1 MNNNWQNQFSR
12 DASLLAHLVDL
23 PSDQVLISHLSEE
36 DYRKSSFLD
45 QRIITPQL
53 QRQFVPWDALSKVQ
67 LPPAPSPH
75 YIFHIGHVGSTL
87 ISRLL
92 GEMEGLLALR
102 EPQILRNICEVW
114 KTIDE
119 PHSFWPP
126 ERFSTRFQQAIGWL
140 SRGFRSDQRVM
151 IKASSFVNEI
161 ATQLLLPQSKAL
173 FLYVPLQRYIP
184 TILAGEASMQETLVM
199 AGARLQRLN
208 NILGG
213 QPINLWELPPTHR
226 VALSWLSEL
235 ATLLNAKKAL
245 PESDILWMNFDH
257 FLSGP
262 IGQLQNLA
270 VHFNLPLSSSQATQL
285 VSGPIM
291 SSYSKAPE
299 HDYSASLREELL
311 AEASQNHAAPIR
323 SAMLWIGQ
331 LADQHPLVAEILELT
346 EKRR

>member
-1 MNNNWQNQFSR
+1 MNNNWQDQFSQ
-12 DASLLAHLVDL
+12 DARLLTHLVDL
-23 PSDQVLISHLSEE
+23 PSDQVLLSHLSED
-36 DYRKSSFLD
+36 DYRKASFLD
-45 QRIITPQL
+45 QRIFTPQL
-53 QRQFVPWDALSKVQ
+53 QRQLVPWDALSEVQ
-67 LPPAPSPH
+67 LRSAPSPH

-92 GEMEGLLALR
+92 GEINSVLALR

-126 ERFSTRFQQAIGWL
+126 ESFSIRLQQAIGWL
-140 SRGFRSDQRVM
+140 SRGFRTDQRVM
-151 IKASSFVNEI
+151 IKASSFVSEI
-161 ATQLLLPQSKAL
+161 ATQLLTPQSKAL
-173 FLYVPLQRYIP
+173 FLFVPLQRYIP

-213 QPINLWELPPTHR
+213 QPINLWDLPPVHR
-226 VALSWLSEL
+226 VALSWLSEM
-235 ATLLNAKKAL
+235 ATLLKAQKARS
-245 PESDILWMNFDH
+245 ESSILWMNFDD
-257 FLSGP
+257 FLAEPGE
-262 IGQLQNLA
+262 QLQNLA
-270 VHFNLPLSSSQATQL
+270 THFDLLLSSDQATQL

-299 HDYSASLREELL
+299 HDYSANLREDLL

-323 SAMLWIGQ
+323 SAMLWIEQ
-331 LADQHPLVAEILELT
+331 LANQHPLVQEILELT